1 MAESRRGG
9 VLEVLWVFLRLGLTS
24 FGGPVAHLGYFHA
37 EFVQR
42 RRWLAEQDYAD
53 LVALC
58 QFLPGPASSQFG
70 IAVGLGRA
78 GWLGALAAWVGFTL
92 PSAVLLIAFA
102 LGLEALAG
110 PLASGA
116 IHGLKVVAVAVVAQA
131 VWGMAKSLCPDRLRA
146 GIALA
151 AAGMAVLLPGAGGQ
165 LGAIVLGGLVA
176 CRALPVTPLP
186 AAAHLDY
193 GVSRRQGAAL
203 LALFGLLLVL
213 LPLLAAFTGG
223 VGLAMVAVFFKAG
236 ALVFGGGHVMLPLL
250 QAGVV
255 PPGWVSNEVFLAG
268 YGAAQAVPGPLFTF
282 AAYLGAAMG
291 PPLGG
296 WAGGGLLLLAIFVPA
311 FLLIVGALPFWEAL
325 RHRDGIRRALAGVN
339 AAVVGILGAALYD
352 PVWAG
357 AIHSR
362 ADFCLAL
369 AAYGLLVVGRVPP
382 VAVVAFCAVA
392 GAVSGVQA

>member
-1 MAESRRGG
+1 MAGSRRGG

-24 FGGPVAHLGYFHA
+24 FGGPVAHLWYFHA

-110 PLASGA
+110 PLASWA

-151 AAGMAVLLPGAGGQ
+151 AAGVAVLLPGAGGQ
-165 LGAIVLGGLVA
+165 LGAIALGG
-176 CRALPVTPLP
+176 
-186 AAAHLDY
+186 
-193 GVSRRQGAAL
+193 
-203 LALFGLLLVL
+203 
-213 LPLLAAFTGG
+213 
-223 VGLAMVAVFFKAG
+223 
-236 ALVFGGGHVMLPLL
+236 
-250 QAGVV
+250 
-255 PPGWVSNEVFLAG
+255 PP
-268 YGAAQAVPGPLFTF
+268 
-282 AAYLGAAMG
+282 
-291 PPLGG
+291 
-296 WAGGGLLLLAIFVPA
+296 
-311 FLLIVGALPFWEAL
+311 
-325 RHRDGIRRALAGVN
+325 
-339 AAVVGILGAALYD
+339 
-352 PVWAG
+352 
-357 AIHSR
+357 
-362 ADFCLAL
+362 
-369 AAYGLLVVGRVPP
+369 RVRI
-382 VAVVAFCAVA
+382 VVA
-392 GAVSGVQA
+392 SIKS